1 MKDIHP
7 QYFDSK
13 ANCACGNSW
22 TTGGTVAEY
31 NLDICSNCHPF
42 YTGKQKTLDTRGRID
57 RFTKRMTLGEQA
69 KAKAGTKKA
78 KSEEATEKSAE

>member
-22 TTGGTVAEY
+22 TTGGTVKEY
-31 NLDICSNCHPF
+31 SLDICSNCHPF

-57 RFTKRMTLGEQA
+57 RFKKREELGE
-69 KAKAGTKKA
+69 KAKATA
-78 KSEEATEKSAE
+78 KSKKEAKEEAKA

>member
-1 MKDIHP
+1 MKQETHP
-7 QYFDSK
+7 QYFEAK

-22 TTGGTVAEY
+22 TTGGTVKEY

-57 RFTKRMTLGEQA
+57 RFTKRMELGE
-69 KAKAGTKKA
+69 KAKASTATKKKA
-78 KSEEATEKSAE
+78 KTEEPQA